1 MKEYRIPKY
10 LHKPYSVL
18 FLESDDLA
26 LLFLFFMLAMIF
38 GGIFW
43 IFLLVVPI
51 VWWRLKT
58 KYSRGLLRQ
67 IIYVV
72 GLVNLKNVPHY
83 FANKFYE

>member
-10 LHKPYSVL
+10 LHRPYSVL
-18 FLESDDLA
+18 FLESEDLA
-26 LLFLFFMLAMIF
+26 ILFLFFTLAIIF

-51 VWWRLKT
+51 IWWRLKT

-67 IIYVV
+67 ILYVI
-72 GLVNLKNVPHY
+72 GIANLKNVPHY
-83 FANKFYE
+83 FADKFHE